1 MSDTP
6 LIQTQGLNT
15 HYGASHILRG
25 IDFTVNPGETIGLM
39 GRNGMGKSTLLK
51 SIMGI
56 VKPSGGS
63 VTIKGQA
70 MTGAATFEIARQGI
84 AYVPEGRGIFGNLS
98 VKENLN
104 MAARP
109 GTQGQRDWT
118 YERVLDTFP
127 RLAER
132 LNHGGQQL
140 SGGEQ
145 QMLTIGRALMTNPD
159 VLILDE
165 ATEGLA
171 PLIAREIWRICGVI
185 RDSGI
190 SSVIVD
196 KNWKHIT
203 QIADRCTILVKGEV
217 AFEGSSDDLLAK
229 PAMLEQYLGV

>member
-1 MSDTP
+1 MTHP
-6 LIQTQGLNT
+6 LIQTQGLHT

-25 IDFTVNPGETIGLM
+25 IDFTVKPGETIGLM
-39 GRNGMGKSTLLK
+39 GRNGMGKTTLLK

-56 VKPSGGS
+56 VKPSGGNVS
-63 VTIKGQA
+63 IKGQA
-70 MTGAATFEIARQGI
+70 MTGAATFEIARMGL

-118 YERVLDTFP
+118 YERVLETFP

-185 RDSGI
+185 RESGI

-217 AFEGSSDDLLAK
+217 VFEGSSDELQASPGL
-229 PAMLEQYLGV
+229 LEQHLGV

>member
-1 MSDTP
+1 MAAP
-6 LIQTQGLNT
+6 LIEATGLHT

-39 GRNGMGKSTLLK
+39 GRNGMGKTTLLK
-51 SIMGI
+51 SLMGI

-63 VTIKGQA
+63 VKVCGRD
-70 MTGAATFEIARQGI
+70 MTGASTYDIVRQGI

-98 VKENLN
+98 VRENLV
-104 MAARP
+104 MAARA
-109 GTQGQRDWT
+109 GTRGQTDWT
-118 YERVLDTFP
+118 YERVLETFP

-159 VLILDE
+159 LLILDE

-171 PLIAREIWRICGVI
+171 PLIAREIWRLCGLI
-185 RDSGI
+185 RESGI

-196 KNWKHIT
+196 KNWKHVTRIT
-203 QIADRCTILVKGEV
+203 DRNVILVKGEV
-217 AFEGSSDDLLAK
+217 VFEGSSDSLLAQ
-229 PAMLEQYLGV
+229 PELLEQYLGV

>member
-1 MSDTP
+1 MSA
-6 LIQTQGLNT
+6 LIEARGLNT

-25 IDFTVNPGETIGLM
+25 IDFTVGQGQTIGLM

-56 VKPSGGS
+56 VKPSGGQ
-63 VTIKGQA
+63 VHVKGLD
-70 MTGAATFEIARQGI
+70 MTGASTFEIARMGL

-98 VKENLN
+98 VRENLV
-104 MAARP
+104 MAARA
-109 GTQGQRDWT
+109 GTKGQREWT
-118 YERVLDTFP
+118 YDRVLDTFP

-159 VLILDE
+159 LLILDE

-171 PLIAREIWRICGVI
+171 PLIAREIWNII
-185 RDSGI
+185 RSIRASGI
-190 SSVIVD
+190 ATVIVD
-196 KNWKHIT
+196 KNYGAVMAL
-203 QIADRCTILVKGEV
+203 ADRSVVIVKGRV
-217 AFEGSSDDLLAK
+217 VFAGSSSELSENEEL
-229 PAMLEQYLGV
+229 MHRLLGV

>member
-1 MSDTP
+1 MPDL
-6 LIQTQGLNT
+6 LIEARGLQTY
-15 HYGASHILRG
+15 YGASHILRG
-25 IDFTVNPGETIGLM
+25 VDFTVARGETIGLM

-51 SIMGI
+51 SIMGL
-56 VKPSGGS
+56 VKPRDGS
-63 VTIKGQA
+63 VRIAGRD
-70 MTGAATFEIARQGI
+70 MTSCAPFEIAQRGI

-98 VKENLN
+98 VVENLK

-109 GTQGQRDWT
+109 GTRGQRDWT

-127 RLAER
+127 RLEER
-132 LNHGGQQL
+132 LGHGGQQL

-171 PLIAREIWRICGVI
+171 PLIAREIWRICSLI

-196 KNWKHIT
+196 KNWKHVT
-203 QIADRCTILVKGEV
+203 RVTDRNVILVKGEI
-217 AFEGSSDDLLAK
+217 AFAGTSDELRAQPQL
-229 PAMLEQYLGV
+229 LEQYLGV

>member
-1 MSDTP
+1 MSTTA
-6 LIQTQGLNT
+6 LIEARGLHT

-25 IDFTVNPGETIGLM
+25 IDFTVGVGETVGLM

-51 SIMGI
+51 SLMGI

-63 VTIKGQA
+63 VQIKGRV
-70 MTGAATFEIARQGI
+70 MTGASTYEVARQGI

-98 VKENLN
+98 VRENLV
-104 MAARP
+104 MAARA
-109 GTQGQRDWT
+109 GRKGQRDWT
-118 YERVLDTFP
+118 FDRVLETFP
-127 RLAER
+127 RLSER

-159 VLILDE
+159 LLILDE

-171 PLIAREIWRICGVI
+171 PLIAREIWRICGLI
-185 RDSGI
+185 RESGI

-196 KNWKHIT
+196 KNWKHVT
-203 QIADRCTILVKGEV
+203 QITDRNVILVKGEV
-217 AFEGSSDDLLAK
+217 VFEGSSESLLAQ
-229 PAMLEQYLGV
+229 PHLLEQYLGV